1 MNSRRRWDRRLV
13 YLMMIVALAVT
24 AFPRPSFSA
33 PAQQGRTRHF
43 SETNLDVSG
52 RILDTWE
59 SGRSYNDSLFINGL
73 PLTDLHDEISLTDGK
88 VYKTQWFERAR
99 FELHPEN
106 KQPYDVLLGLL
117 GVFGAEGRKDTPFRT
132 VANPGGGVQWFP
144 ETKHTL
150 GDSSEGGKAIAR
162 FWQQKGGLSQFGFPI
177 SQPFQEVTRETD
189 PKVAGKSFLVQYF
202 ERQRFEYHPENKG
215 TPFEVLL
222 GRLGAEQKGQ
232 VPVME
237 KQVQRGTNP
246 VDVLRIGRGQD
257 PGTLIPYDD
266 NSLIGGNIRNFV
278 YNSLVK
284 RDDKENVLPDLAS
297 YVPTLENGGAYYV
310 GTGDDKRLVVKYKLK
325 RGVKWYDGQEFT
337 SNDVIF
343 TYKLWLNPDFPA
355 GVGRQV
361 AQQFASLD
369 NPDPYTVIFNY
380 LTWKEAA
387 ALIARDAATYGFLQ
401 AFVDKKIPVTAPL
414 YNEQFL
420 AVLPQ
425 HALAKMA
432 PGDIDSS
439 DYSQTIWGTGPYHV
453 TKYQT
458 GQTLEME
465 INPNYNVTPNKPV
478 IKRISMPYFSDNK
491 QLPVGIS
498 TGTLDLTTS
507 ESITPDLITTIQKTV
522 EQAGKGKL
530 LNQGG
535 YSYEHVDF
543 NVTVEPFNDLR
554 VRQALAYSLDR
565 NAINNAVF
573 GGQLTIMNAWLPP
586 NHWAS
591 AENPDNMKKYPAL
604 TSQIVKYDYNVAK
617 ANQLLDAA
625 GWVKGADGIRSK
637 NGKTLKV
644 DWLTTNKAYRKLIA
658 TAQQQ
663 YLRAVGFDS
672 VPDVQTAGQVFANPP
687 DGPLYTGSYG
697 NFGVVQ
703 FAWQF
708 FNDEISPTPLF
719 DSTGVPT
726 AANGF
731 SGSNDLFWSN
741 ADADKYG
748 RDTDT
753 YIGHSDARLQSY
765 LNHQVV
771 FSKELP
777 SFPLFGLPALYI
789 VTNNFQNLH
798 AAAGGTL
805 EDPQEWYLG
814 K

>member
-1 MNSRRRWDRRLV
+1 
-13 YLMMIVALAVT
+13 
-24 AFPRPSFSA
+24 
-33 PAQQGRTRHF
+33 
-43 SETNLDVSG
+43 
-52 RILDTWE
+52 
-59 SGRSYNDSLFINGL
+59 
-73 PLTDLHDEISLTDGK
+73 
-88 VYKTQWFERAR
+88 
-99 FELHPEN
+99 
-106 KQPYDVLLGLL
+106 
-117 GVFGAEGRKDTPFRT
+117 
-132 VANPGGGVQWFP
+132 VQYFP

-361 AQQFASLD
+361 AQRFASLD
-369 NPDPYTVIFNY
+369 NPDPYTVICNY

-387 ALIARDAATYGFLQ
+387 ALVARDAATYGFLQ

-439 DYSQTIWGTGPYHV
+439 DYSQAVWGTGPYHV
-453 TKYQT
+453 TKFQT

-465 INPNYNVTPNKPV
+465 RNPNYNVTPDKPSFA
-478 IKRISMPYFSDNK
+478 RISWPYFSDNK
-491 QLPVGIS
+491 QLPVGIA

-507 ESITPDLITTIQKTV
+507 ESITPDLLTSIQTTV
-522 EQAGKGKL
+522 EKAGKGKL

-543 NVTVEPFNDLR
+543 NVTKEPFNDIR

-663 YLRAVGFDS
+663 YLRAVGIDS
-672 VPDVQTAGQVFANPP
+672 TPDVQPAGQVFAEPP
-687 DGPLYTGSYG
+687 DGPLYSGSYG
-697 NFGVVQ
+697 DFGVVE

-708 FNDEISPTPLF
+708 TSDEPGPVGLF
-719 DSTGVPT
+719 DSTQIPSEG
-726 AANGF
+726 NGF
-731 SGSNDLFWSN
+731 AGGNNLWWSN
-741 ADADKYG
+741 PENDALV
-748 RDTDT
+748 RATDT
-753 YIGHSDARLQSY
+753 GIGHSAERVQTFLQQ
-765 LNHQVV
+765 QVI

-777 SFPLFGLPALYI
+777 EIPMFDIPVLFIERTGM
-789 VTNNFQNLH
+789 TNFRTNP
-798 AAAGGTL
+798 GGYFV
-805 EDPQEWYLG
+805 DPQEWYLS